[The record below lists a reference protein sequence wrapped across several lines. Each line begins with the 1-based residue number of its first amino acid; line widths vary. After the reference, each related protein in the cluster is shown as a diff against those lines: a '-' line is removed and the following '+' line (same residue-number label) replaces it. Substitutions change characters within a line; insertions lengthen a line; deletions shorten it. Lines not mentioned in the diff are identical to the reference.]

1 MEHFPKTFQGFE
13 WLFSISREETPT
25 TRIFLIRPYTSHH
38 VIKVISKSAF
48 LKSRGLSFR
57 RTDID
62 TSFLTKERENRKF
75 SSSWQHFDNLTCILS
90 STDMCISVFSLFY
103 KIAASKRNFDFLTT
117 IMGPFNR
124 GLLEICKFFDYVKM
138 TFLQS
143 GKPSLVSTTTLNN
156 ISKPI
161 LKKSRI
167 ERNFEFLTKNHGVTP
182 SVKCKIFD

>member
-1 MEHFPKTFQGFE
+1 MEHFPKTFQGFQKASKRLPKGFQKASKRLPKGFE
-13 WLFSISREETPT
+13 WLFSISREETPNSN
-25 TRIFLIRPYTSHH
+25 LPYTSHH

-103 KIAASKRNFDFLTT
+103 KIAVSKRNFDFLTT
-117 IMGPFNR
+117 IMGP
-124 GLLEICKFFDYVKM
+124 
-138 TFLQS
+138 Q
-143 GKPSLVSTTTLNN
+143 TLRNMQIFRLCENDIFIVWKAFSCIYNN
-156 ISKPI
+156 IK
-161 LKKSRI
+161 
-167 ERNFEFLTKNHGVTP
+167 
-182 SVKCKIFD
+182 

>member
-1 MEHFPKTFQGFE
+1 MEHFPKTFQGFQKASKRLRKGFE
-13 WLFSISREETPT
+13 WLFSISREETPNSN
-25 TRIFLIRPYTSHH
+25 LPYTSHH

-103 KIAASKRNFDFLTT
+103 KIAVSKRNFDFLTT
-117 IMGPFNR
+117 IMGP
-124 GLLEICKFFDYVKM
+124 
-138 TFLQS
+138 Q
-143 GKPSLVSTTTLNN
+143 TLRNMQIFRLCENDIFIVWKAFSCIYNN
-156 ISKPI
+156 IK
-161 LKKSRI
+161 
-167 ERNFEFLTKNHGVTP
+167 
-182 SVKCKIFD
+182 

>member
-1 MEHFPKTFQGFE
+1 MEHFPKTFQGFEKASKRLRKGFE
-13 WLFSISREETPT
+13 WLFSISREETPNWN
-25 TRIFLIRPYTSHH
+25 LPYTSHH

-103 KIAASKRNFDFLTT
+103 KIAASK
-117 IMGPFNR
+117 
-124 GLLEICKFFDYVKM
+124 ICKFFDYVKM

-167 ERNFEFLTKNHGVTP
+167 ERNFEFFTKNHGVTP
-182 SVKCKIFD
+182 LVKCKIFD

>member
-1 MEHFPKTFQGFE
+1 MEHFPKTFQGFQKASKRLRKGFE
-13 WLFSISREETPT
+13 WRFSISREETPNSN
-25 TRIFLIRPYTSHH
+25 LPYTSHH

-117 IMGPFNR
+117 IMGP
-124 GLLEICKFFDYVKM
+124 LEDSVRNMQIFRLCENDIFIVWKAFSCIY
-138 TFLQS
+138 
-143 GKPSLVSTTTLNN
+143 NN
-156 ISKPI
+156 IK
-161 LKKSRI
+161 
-167 ERNFEFLTKNHGVTP
+167 
-182 SVKCKIFD
+182 